1 MCGTR
6 ELDLAG
12 CLLADEDVGLLLAD
26 LQSLQRLILD
36 GCQKL

>member
-6 ELDLAG
+6 VLDLAG
-12 CLLADEDVGLLLAD
+12 CSLVDEDVGTLLAD
-26 LQSLQRLILD
+26 LQSLQCLILD